1 MDAPALLPFPL
12 PSSLPILFPYHMH
25 LITHHTPLPS
35 PQPLT
40 PPDSPPFH
48 LPLLP
53 LASSFHSTPLPPS
66 PHILP
71 SSSHHIPPHPLLF
84 PCVSSEVIGSYLI
97 NQFPPIP
104 DHLPLSF
111 QFYFISHSSL
121 PLSVLFSSS
130 IRFLLTPLPSHSASL
145 LLAQFS

>member
-25 LITHHTPLPS
+25 LITHHSPLPS

-66 PHILP
+66 PNILP
-71 SSSHHIPPHPLLF
+71 SSFLLPLYFFPHPLPDPTCLSPLLF
-84 PCVSSEVIGSYLI
+84 PPHTPPSSA
-97 NQFPPIP
+97 FPMCE
-104 DHLPLSF
+104 
-111 QFYFISHSSL
+111 
-121 PLSVLFSSS
+121 
-130 IRFLLTPLPSHSASL
+130 
-145 LLAQFS
+145 